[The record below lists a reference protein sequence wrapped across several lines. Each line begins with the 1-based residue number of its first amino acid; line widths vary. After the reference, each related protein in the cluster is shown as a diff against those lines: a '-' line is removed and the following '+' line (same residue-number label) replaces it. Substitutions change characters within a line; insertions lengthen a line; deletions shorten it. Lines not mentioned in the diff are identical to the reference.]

1 MLGGLEVRGVAGD
14 PIIQVG
20 PYAQLPSLLHLR
32 IGFQPFH
39 DIFPVG
45 RTACRVAPVRLGHA
59 RRLERLAPFRFP
71 MLRQVG
77 RQAAQRRVQ
86 HARGVRANRTG
97 WELAQHGHLV
107 ELEKI
112 SVPDGL
118 EIRAQCLPCVF
129 ERFVDP
135 VVAGRRVVQSGRL
148 SQQAGHPPWSD
159 PRPDSRPSS
168 LVVRQP
174 LTVTRPLDVAFANRD
189 SHPTKVC
196 VLHVHRAGVPD
207 EEIEDELEEYGPI
220 LRTKRPSRW
229 RFLALQLGIAKR
241 DETHR
246 LGRIHTLRPTKEF
259 PVEAEVGE
267 SVRIGGEPG
276 HLPEVP
282 AHTVQ
287 TRVAFQA
294 IDGCFPRQRS
304 KPVRRPGLGQ
314 LGFLLFQERA
324 KHRIVVFSQCV
335 DLLL

>member
-1 MLGGLEVRGVAGD
+1 
-14 PIIQVG
+14 
-20 PYAQLPSLLHLR
+20 
-32 IGFQPFH
+32 
-39 DIFPVG
+39 
-45 RTACRVAPVRLGHA
+45 
-59 RRLERLAPFRFP
+59 

-118 EIRAQCLPCVF
+118 EIRAQCLPCVL

-220 LRTKRPSRW
+220 LQTKRPSRW

-241 DETHR
+241 DEAHR
-246 LGRIHTLRPTKEF
+246 LGRIHALRPAKEF

-267 SVRIGGEPG
+267 PVRIGREIGRPPKVVV
-276 HLPEVP
+276 H
-282 AHTVQ
+282 ATRA
-287 TRVAFQA
+287 RVALQTV
-294 IDGCFPRQRS
+294 DRRLPRQRS
-304 KPVRRPGLGQ
+304 KPARCTGSGQ

-324 KHRIVVFSQCV
+324 KRRLAAFSQCV